1 MSFVTPVQGFKRMNA
16 RSPSFG
22 LPDMI
27 RAQLCSPAET
37 QSLQKSVA
45 SGHSSLDAEL
55 PGRGWPIGC
64 VTELLV
70 RALGVGELRLLA
82 PALSRLAQANK
93 NILLLAPPQ
102 LPYGPALAALGLPP
116 ERFVVVRAP
125 EPADRL
131 WAIEQSLKS
140 QQFGALLA
148 WLPNPTRPE
157 HIRRFQL
164 AARFAQG
171 PVFLFRPLSAQAES
185 SAAPL
190 RIALLPR
197 QYPGL
202 GVHILKRRGPVQI
215 DPILVNLPL
224 ASRALRPLQEHDQPV
239 RPNLASTGMALPQ
252 GGPAHA
258 LDRLSV
264 PSRVQ

>member
-1 MSFVTPVQGFKRMNA
+1 MQPRN
-16 RSPSFG
+16 PSFN
-22 LPDMI
+22 LPDSL

-45 SGHSSLDAEL
+45 SGHSALDAEL
-55 PGRGWPIGC
+55 PGKGWPVGC
-64 VTELLV
+64 LTELLV

-102 LPYGPALAALGLPP
+102 LPYGPALAGLGLPP
-116 ERFVVVRAP
+116 ERFLVVRAP
-125 EPADRL
+125 EPANRL

-171 PVFLFRPLSAQAES
+171 PVFLFRPLAAQAES

-224 ASRALRPLQEHDQPV
+224 ASRALRPLQEHHQPV
-239 RPNLASTGMALPQ
+239 HPNLASTGLALPS
-252 GGPAHA
+252 GRPWNHAHA